1 MEGSS
6 IRGKYF
12 SDKVALGRAFKG
24 NEASRAVLGCHTVET
39 NLFVRQKPSG
49 IMGLSMQNWDF
60 VEVRRQSS
68 FLHASVESC
77 REQRPKAV
85 EAARSIELPG
95 KHSS

>member
-68 FLHASVESC
+68 FLHASVESSG
-77 REQRPKAV
+77 RRPSK
-85 EAARSIELPG
+85 LLDP
-95 KHSS
+95 